1 MTTITTMTMI
11 TTAPEVQATPSD
23 LTGSSAALPRG
34 SGRKVA
40 FAGNRDDDFGIN
52 TTTCLS
58 AR

>member
-23 LTGSSAALPRG
+23 LTDSSAALPRG

-40 FAGNRDDDFGIN
+40 FGNRDDDFGIN

-58 AR
+58 AK